1 MTSQLF
7 TDKSNFVDRGR
18 LLRNIVSINE
28 VIRRADETLKVVKN
42 EINQKIAYQFQNPNK
57 SNPIS
62 LA

>member
-57 SNPIS
+57 SNSIS